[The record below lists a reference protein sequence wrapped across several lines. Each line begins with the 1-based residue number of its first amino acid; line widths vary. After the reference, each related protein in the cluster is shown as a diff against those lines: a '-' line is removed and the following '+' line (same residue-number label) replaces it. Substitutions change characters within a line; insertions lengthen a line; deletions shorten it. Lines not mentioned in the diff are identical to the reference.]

1 MEEIVTNEEEKVE
14 LAEEEEIKR
23 FVELS
28 WKILENKFVYYKRPD
43 LPGVSD
49 NMYDEMESEYRQLAE
64 KLELEPTATNMVGF
78 VASRPSCQ
86 LVIKKFDKQKL
97 NDQDTEQ
104 DSE

>member
-23 FVELS
+23 FVE
-28 WKILENKFVYYKRPD
+28 
-43 LPGVSD
+43 
-49 NMYDEMESEYRQLAE
+49 
-64 KLELEPTATNMVGF
+64 KLELEPTATKMVGF